1 MYLQELKIGNIKL
14 KNNIFLAP
22 MAGITDL
29 PFRIICEQYE
39 PGLVFS
45 EMISSKAIFY
55 GDEKTKK
62 LMTEVK
68 P

>member
-29 PFRIICEQYE
+29 PF
-39 PGLVFS
+39 
-45 EMISSKAIFY
+45 
-55 GDEKTKK
+55 
-62 LMTEVK
+62 
-68 P
+68 